1 MSHLSVFSRAR
12 HPGGIVIGGNAVRF
26 QHGLLILVALLTA
39 LAGSPVGLS
48 AAQAETTATQPSDGT
63 EEKGWVFSGSAYGYL
78 FFEGSGDFVAPV
90 VRAQRGRLY
99 FEGRYNYEERDTGS
113 LFGGYL
119 FSFGKEV
126 TLDLTPML
134 GAVVG
139 EVDGVAPALELDLNW
154 KSLNYYNESE
164 YVFDFADRDSNFF
177 YSWSELSW
185 TCAPWFR
192 AGLTAQRTRVYETD
206 RVVEAGF
213 LVGFYFW
220 KMEIATYLFSP
231 FDEDRFA
238 VIGASIE
245 F

>member
-1 MSHLSVFSRAR
+1 MNRR
-12 HPGGIVIGGNAVRF
+12 
-26 QHGLLILVALLTA
+26 GLRRPLAALLTA
-39 LAGSPVGLS
+39 LAVFSAGL
-48 AAQAETTATQPSDGT
+48 AVAQEGPTATHPSDAT
-63 EEKGWVFSGSAYGYL
+63 EEKGWEFSGSAYGYL
-78 FFEGSGDFVAPV
+78 FFEGSGNFVAPI

-113 LFGGYL
+113 LFGGYQ

-154 KSLNYYNESE
+154 KSLNYYNEME

-177 YSWSELSW
+177 YAWSELSW
-185 TCAPWFR
+185 NQPEWFR
-192 AGLTAQRTRVYETD
+192 AGLALQRTRVYQTD
-206 RVVEAGF
+206 REVEAGF

-231 FDEDRFA
+231 FDEERFA
-238 VIGASIE
+238 IVAASIE

>member
-1 MSHLSVFSRAR
+1 VSRHR
-12 HPGGIVIGGNAVRF
+12 LRRP
-26 QHGLLILVALLTA
+26 LILVALLTG
-39 LAGSPVGLS
+39 LAVFSAGLA
-48 AAQAETTATQPSDGT
+48 AAQEGPTATQPSDAT
-63 EEKGWVFSGSAYGYL
+63 EGKGWEFSGSAYGYL
-78 FFEGSGDFVAPV
+78 FFEGSGDFVSPV

-113 LFGGYL
+113 LFGGYQ

-139 EVDGVAPALELDLNW
+139 EVDGVAPAVELDLNW

-192 AGLTAQRTRVYETD
+192 AGLSAQRTRVYETD

-213 LVGFYFW
+213 LAGFSFW
-220 KMEIATYLFSP
+220 KMEIAAYLFSP

-238 VIGASIE
+238 VVGASIE